1 MRKPLLAAMAL
12 TVVSMIY
19 SFSWGEPPT
28 GRDGPPRNAR
38 RRGGPP
44 RSNFQ
49 RPPHPILAALDA
61 DRDGVLSADE
71 IANAATA
78 LQQLDKNKDGKL
90 STRELRPQRGA
101 RDRARRGR
109 GGADRFGQPP
119 QGRGRR
125 GKGGPGRGGP
135 GRSGPGR
142 GNLASRLMQ
151 HDQDGDGKV
160 AKDELP
166 ERMQRKFN
174 RADANGDG
182 TIDQDEAS
190 QMAERFADRRAGG
203 RGREGAKGRSRRP
216 RPQRPNEE

>member
-1 MRKPLLAAMAL
+1 MAL
-12 TVVSMIY
+12 TVVSMIC
-19 SFSWGEPPT
+19 SSSWGEPPT

-44 RSNFQ
+44 RSGFQ
-49 RPPHPILAALDA
+49 RSPHPILAALDA
-61 DRDGVLSADE
+61 DRDGVLSPDE

-90 STRELRPQRGA
+90 TTQELRPQRGA

-109 GGADRFGQPP
+109 SGADRFGQPP
-119 QGRGRR
+119 EGKGRR
-125 GKGGPGRGGP
+125 GQGDPGRGGP
-135 GRSGPGR
+135 GRGGPGR

-160 AKDELP
+160 AKEELP
-166 ERMQRKFN
+166 ERMQRMFD

-182 TIDQDEAS
+182 AIDQAEARK
-190 QMAERFADRRAGG
+190 MAKRFADRRAGG
-203 RGREGAKGRSRRP
+203 RSREGAKGRGRRP
-216 RPQRPNEE
+216 RPQRPDEE